1 MVEPVITRAHSIGL
15 GTASQVTRLLLAAA
29 AFWSAGAVLAEVLPD
44 PTRPTGAGMNDGV
57 GAAAAAASGPVL
69 QSVLVS
75 PNRRVAVINGQ
86 SLAVGDRIGEA
97 RVAKITE
104 TEVTLA
110 QGGQT
115 QVLRLFV
122 QVDKKLSQ
130 TASRPQTEIRR

>member
-1 MVEPVITRAHSIGL
+1 MVEPVKAHSNSIGL
-15 GTASQVTRLLLAAA
+15 RSASQVVGLLVAAA
-29 AFWSAGAVLAEVLPD
+29 AFSFAGAVIAEILPD
-44 PTRPTGAGMNDGV
+44 PTRPSGASMNDGL
-57 GAAAAAASGPVL
+57 GAAGAAASGPVL

-86 SLAVGDRIGEA
+86 SVAVGDRIGEA

-110 QGGQT
+110 QGGQM

-122 QVDKKLSQ
+122 QVEKKLSQ